1 MNEDAFKSNA
11 APGAIL
17 FFCNGAEDYLADGLL
32 HGLKTLLGEQVVDF
46 PRCDILYADCPQATK
61 RRVRGNG
68 FTLYTGLLGKDNADR
83 SRWIEKIQNHQYR
96 LIIFSD
102 IWNQW
107 GLMMQSLPYLNY
119 HNTAIVD
126 TADTAQPYPY
136 AGFWWRRPY
145 FWFVPRAHTR
155 FKYFKRE
162 WTPNTIRHIYHLLM
176 PAWLA
181 GKLAPPRNYRSI
193 AFSIPEEC
201 IVASPPPKVKEFATH
216 VVDPE
221 MLEFLEGT
229 TGSYAFETQFAYY
242 ADLQRSRYA
251 ITTKRAGW
259 DCLRHYEIA
268 ANGCVPCFRALD
280 RKPVTCAPHGLNDTN
295 CVIYNSPVE
304 LLARLKAVTE
314 NEYRALQHGA
324 IQWARDNSTIAR
336 ARQFL
341 AEFNWSPQLGGSGIA
356 GQRE

>member
-1 MNEDAFKSNA
+1 MNKGVSESNA
-11 APGAIL
+11 HPDAIL

-46 PRCDILYADCPQATK
+46 PRCDFLYEDCPPAIKQK
-61 RRVRGNG
+61 VRGNG
-68 FTLYTGLLGKDNADR
+68 FTLYTGLLGNDNADR
-83 SRWIEKIQNHQYR
+83 SRWNEKIRTRQYR
-96 LIIFSD
+96 LVVFSD

-107 GLMMQSLPYLNY
+107 GLMVQSLPYLNPG
-119 HNTAIVD
+119 NTAVLD
-126 TADTAQPYPY
+126 TADSVQPYPY

-145 FWFVPRAHTR
+145 YWLVPRAHTR

-162 WTPNTIRHIYHLLM
+162 WTPATIRHLYQLLI
-176 PAWLA
+176 PEWLA
-181 GKLAPPRNYRSI
+181 GKLPPPRNYRRIS
-193 AFSIPEEC
+193 FSIPPEC
-201 IVASPPPKVKEFATH
+201 IVTFPPAKDKTFATH
-216 VVDPE
+216 VVDSE

-229 TGSYAFETQFAYY
+229 TSSYAFETQADYY

-280 RKPVTCAPHGLNDTN
+280 CKPDTCAPHGLNETN
-295 CVIYNSPVE
+295 CVTYNSPAE
-304 LLARLKAVTE
+304 LLTRLKNITE
-314 NEYRALQHGA
+314 DEYRALQRGA
-324 IQWARDNSTIAR
+324 IQWAWDNSTVER

-341 AEFNWSPQLGGSGIA
+341 AECGWSLRVNAATARQS
-356 GQRE
+356 E